1 MTIKLALTDRQK
13 KWTLTKKVD
22 LNSKF
27 GVETFLIGTITTEQ
41 WQFHTRSL
49 VQYNLQ
55 SFDTRSAQM
64 VTLLHMNHQI
74 HPHTGH
80 SSQVRENERV
90 GNFLARSFSGVQIET
105 AFSYIG
111 LLLGVNSAPSLS
123 LMLKGALISFSD
135 LIYSLGAPGW
145 PKWTKLEVIRVPH

>member
-1 MTIKLALTDRQK
+1 
-13 KWTLTKKVD
+13 
-22 LNSKF
+22 
-27 GVETFLIGTITTEQ
+27 
-41 WQFHTRSL
+41 
-49 VQYNLQ
+49 
-55 SFDTRSAQM
+55 M
-64 VTLLHMNHQI
+64 VIVLHMNHQI

-80 SSQVRENERV
+80 SSQMSGNERV

-135 LIYSLGAPGW
+135 LIYSLGAPGR
-145 PKWTKLEVIRVPH
+145 PKWTKLEVT

>member
-1 MTIKLALTDRQK
+1 MLYWIGLGIHPVGHTPHCRSVCTSISSRYDEGTSVWKNGYGARSSGRKTDRQK

-55 SFDTRSAQM
+55 SFDTRSVQM
-64 VTLLHMNHQI
+64 VIVLHMNHQI
-74 HPHTGH
+74 HPHTGD
-80 SSQVRENERV
+80 SSQMSGNERV
-90 GNFLARSFSGVQIET
+90 GNFLVSSFFGVQIET
-105 AFSYIG
+105 VFSSI
-111 LLLGVNSAPSLS
+111 
-123 LMLKGALISFSD
+123 
-135 LIYSLGAPGW
+135 
-145 PKWTKLEVIRVPH
+145 